1 MADED
6 FSHFSINKS
15 EQVAR
20 LLLDRIIGSNLE
32 PGSSLGTEA
41 ELLNAFRVSRPTLRE
56 SLRILE
62 SQGLLTLRPG
72 PKGGILVARPNIESL
87 VHTFSVLL
95 RVNNVPFRD
104 VLRARMA
111 IEPALVR
118 DAALYGTEDDFDEMQ
133 ATIERLEE
141 AGNDAA
147 VVYREN
153 REFHN
158 IIARA
163 AHNPVLEMFWSTIR
177 VLASGEGAGLRYS
190 KSNRTHIIDSH
201 KRILTALRARDP
213 DAAQAQIE
221 DHLGELDQL
230 LTVRHRDQLGK
241 PARITFRNTSGLSDT
256 NRGSFDVPP
265 KPRSTKGNKDEA

>member
-1 MADED
+1 MDEMD
-6 FSHFSINKS
+6 NPFALNKS

-20 LLLDRIIGSNLE
+20 MLLDRIVEADLQ

-41 ELLNAFRVSRPTLRE
+41 ELLDLFHVSRPTLRE

-72 PKGGILVARPNIESL
+72 PKGGILVARPSVEIL
-87 VHTFSVLL
+87 AHTFSVLL
-95 RVNNVPFRD
+95 RVNRVPFSE

-118 DAALYGTEDDFDEMQ
+118 DAAIYGTEKDFQEMQ
-133 ATIERLEE
+133 DTIDRLEA
-141 AGNDAA
+141 AGDDGQ

-163 AHNPVLEMFWSTIR
+163 AYNPVLEMFWSTIR
-177 VLASGEGAGLRYS
+177 ILASGEGAGLCYS
-190 KSNRTHIIDSH
+190 AKNRAHIIESH
-201 KRILTALRARDP
+201 RQILVALRARDP
-213 DAAQAQIE
+213 QAAEAHIS
-221 DHLGELDQL
+221 DHLGELGQL
-230 LTVRHRDQLGK
+230 LNARHKEQLSK
-241 PARITFRNTSGLSDT
+241 PARIAFRKQRSGPAAALSSDKEGK
-256 NRGSFDVPP
+256 RP
-265 KPRSTKGNKDEA
+265 